1 MPRGLY
7 NWTAEDVVRF
17 LKAHGFVLN
26 HTKGSHYY
34 YVGKYGGAFRQV
46 CVPFHGS
53 RIIKPRT
60 LKGII
65 RQSGVPKERWLTKQ

>member
-1 MPRGLY
+1 MARGLY

-17 LKAHGFVLN
+17 LKERRFTLN
-26 HTKGSHYY
+26 HTKGSHYF
-34 YVGKYGGAFRQV
+34 YVGHYSGAFRQV

-53 RIIKPRT
+53 RTIKPRT

-65 RQSGVPKERWLTKQ
+65 LQSGIPKNEWLNR